1 MIRSSIPALLLVLIT
16 GCGGSGGG
24 STLEPSPLPP
34 EAEIEFT
41 RSEPDDGSVAIVAT
55 VDGVLSRDLSYQWQ
69 QQAGPTIHIS
79 NPRSAMAAF
88 EAPASDDYQLKLTVT
103 DTFGNQISNAL
114 THSAEAVTPA
124 RIRGDQVVSRGG
136 RVSLRLGRSGD
147 KSQPLT
153 QIQWSQVGGP
163 PITEMNSDNPELLTF
178 TAPSTVGK
186 DSLLT
191 LKVIANDRGSV
202 ITDHAYVW
210 VTDQRNPVHDALFD
224 TPLAQVRAWNPAS
237 PWRSALERCVYS
249 TQLAGSNTCRVSEL
263 PPIGQQTHQPSVSEV
278 MNRVVVSHP
287 WMGDA
292 FKAFLEQRD
301 SQSDF
306 RRLLA
311 SVSAV
316 VISYDI
322 RPSFYWVATGAI
334 YLDPSDLWREP
345 WQQASINEDPD
356 YRSGFGNGLNYLLP
370 WRYVKDNQYAS
381 TFYPSYLEAS
391 RGFDQLEGDLA
402 SLLYHELAHA
412 NDFFPVDTLDAISAD
427 TLLQEYYDR
436 SASGQL
442 VSDQLT
448 NSLPLSSSQMFELA
462 KVQFQGETASAIQK
476 AYRPSDISGFF
487 SQDRANDDYNYFTP
501 REDLAMLFEEA
512 MMSHRYG
519 ILRDVAVTDKPDAVS
534 GDTIIVDWGQRGRIG
549 EPTLLPR
556 LDLVVRQILPS
567 LDPDTLIDSLPA
579 TLPMTPGQTWNANLV
594 LGPAAKIQRI
604 GPAPTG
610 ARPPLAERR
619 HFGRGP
625 DWKLSGH

>member
-1 MIRSSIPALLLVLIT
+1 MIRSSIPAVLLILIT
-16 GCGGSGGG
+16 GCGGSGG
-24 STLEPSPLPP
+24 SSPEPSPLPP
-34 EAEIEFT
+34 QAAIEFT
-41 RSEPDDGSVAIVAT
+41 QSESDDGSVAIIAS

-69 QQAGPTIHIS
+69 QLAGPAIDIS
-79 NPRSAMAAF
+79 NPRSALAAF
-88 EAPASDDYQLKLTVT
+88 DAPTAGDYQLKVTVT
-103 DTFGNQISNAL
+103 DRAGSQLSNTL
-114 THSAEAVTPA
+114 TLGVPA
-124 RIRGDQVVSRGG
+124 FNPVRIRGDQVVSRGG

-163 PITEMNSDNPELLTF
+163 PIADMNSDDPELLTF
-178 TAPSTVGK
+178 TAPSTPNK

-191 LKVIANDRGSV
+191 LKVIANDAGTV

-210 VTDQRNPVHDALFD
+210 VTDQPSPVKDALFD
-224 TPLAQVRAWNPAS
+224 TPLAQVQAWNPSS
-237 PWRSALERCVYS
+237 PWQSALERCVYS
-249 TQLAGSNTCRVSEL
+249 TQLAGNNTCQVSEL
-263 PPIGQQTHQPSVSEV
+263 PLIGQQTRQPSVSDV

-292 FKAFLEQRD
+292 FQAFLQQRD
-301 SQSDF
+301 PHGDF
-306 RRLLA
+306 RQLLA

-334 YLDPSDLWREP
+334 YLDPSDLWRQP

-356 YRSGFGNGLNYLLP
+356 YRSGFGNELKYLLP

-381 TFYPSYLEAS
+381 TYYPPYLEQS
-391 RGFDQLEGDLA
+391 RSFDQLEGDLA

-412 NDFFPVDTLDAISAD
+412 NDFFPVDTLDAINAD
-427 TLLQEYYDR
+427 TLLQEYYSR
-436 SASGQL
+436 SADGQL

-462 KVQFQGETASAIQK
+462 KVQFQGQPANAIQK
-476 AYRPSDISGFF
+476 AYRPTDVSGFF
-487 SQDRANDDYNYFTP
+487 SQDRASDDYSYFTP

-519 ILRDVAVTDKPDAVS
+519 ILRDVAVTDKPSAIN

-549 EPTLLPR
+549 EASLLPR
-556 LDLVVRQILPS
+556 LDLVLRQILPS
-567 LDPDTLIDSLPA
+567 LDPDRLIESLP
-579 TLPMTPGQTWNANLV
+579 TTQPMAAGQSWNANLV
-594 LGPAAKIQRI
+594 LGPAAKVQRI
-604 GPAPTG
+604 GAT
-610 ARPPLAERR
+610 AAEERPPLTGRR
-619 HFGRGP
+619 HLGKGP
-625 DWKLSGH
+625 DWKLSER